1 MNILLLPSIH
11 QIIRYSHE
19 ADVFLF
25 GHSFQKYNLDL
36 TYRGFVGVQKLQ
48 DDVQFM
54 VKVTSTTYYSEFEAI
69 ALMANIEKLFKEL
82 YFYVVCGCT
91 YMFQKIFTMYIL
103 ITATVRLSIL

>member
-1 MNILLLPSIH
+1 MFSYL
-11 QIIRYSHE
+11 
-19 ADVFLF
+19 DTV
-25 GHSFQKYNLDL
+25 QKYILDL
-36 TYRGFVGVQKLQ
+36 IYRGFACIQKLQ

-82 YFYVVCGCT
+82 YFYVVCVCT

-103 ITATVRLSIL
+103 ITATVRLSILWLIF